1 MADDPIVKELLEK
14 YKDEIAVA
22 GQVVGHNSSY
32 RNSYFLR
39 QTVAE
44 LYYQLGVEEWGDEY
58 EIALGG
64 GFLSIRSPYDLPAGE
79 VKYGQLQSL
88 FPFDNDLVLCSIKG
102 RDLLSRFINTDNS
115 NYYISGNSSLMYDVD
130 PNGTYYVVVDTYTSA
145 YKPNRLTVVEEY
157 VSGIYARDLL
167 AEYIGEGGFH

>member
-1 MADDPIVKELLEK
+1 MDNTLRGRNKLVQICSN
-14 YKDEIAVA
+14 IAVC
-22 GQVVGHNSSY
+22 
-32 RNSYFLR
+32 L
-39 QTVAE
+39 
-44 LYYQLGVEEWGDEY
+44 
-58 EIALGG
+58 IALVFGL
-64 GFLSIRSPYDLPAGE
+64 LSIAAVLQTCRIDQANPYSE
-79 VKYGQLQSL
+79 IVN
-88 FPFDNDLVLCSIKG
+88 FDNDLVLCSIKG